1 MKIGGTDYAIEYS
14 PTLEYQEEEFKST
27 EYLDSNLPVDL
38 VCGLSSQSYARPEI
52 KQQVLDALSPFQVVS
67 KLWATSVL
75 NKILG
80 DDYER
85 SPMVFVG
92 SWFGQLNALMSR
104 RLNNYVTRDVVML
117 DMDPG
122 ACAVARWM
130 VEQDQWQS
138 PTDQVKV
145 VLGDALQFDL
155 SVFADEHAAS
165 PIVVWTGVEHFD
177 PQAVKNYI
185 RDHSG
190 AKAVYLLQGTNMPAP
205 DHVGLLHS
213 CEELEQYFDGTPIYS
228 AQLKTAVGAR
238 YQLVFAT

>member
-1 MKIGGTDYAIEYS
+1 MKIGGTDYSIEYS
-14 PTLEYQEEEFKST
+14 PTLENQEEEFRAT

-38 VCGLSSQSYARPEI
+38 VCGLASQTYARPDI
-52 KQQVLDALSPFQVVS
+52 KQAVLDALSPFQTAS

-75 NKILG
+75 HKIIG

-85 SPMVFVG
+85 SPFVFFG
-92 SWFGQLNALMSR
+92 SWFGQLNSLMAR
-104 RLNNYVTRDVVML
+104 RITNYVTRDVVML
-117 DMDPG
+117 DIDG
-122 ACAVARWM
+122 EASAVAHWLLK
-130 VEQDQWQS
+130 QDQWQQ

-155 SVFADEHAAS
+155 SAFADEQAAS
-165 PIVVWTGVEHFD
+165 PIVVWTGIEHFD
-177 PQAVKNYI
+177 AEQVKRYI
-185 RDHSG
+185 KDHEG

-213 CEELEQYFDGTPIYS
+213 CEQLEQYFDGTPIYS